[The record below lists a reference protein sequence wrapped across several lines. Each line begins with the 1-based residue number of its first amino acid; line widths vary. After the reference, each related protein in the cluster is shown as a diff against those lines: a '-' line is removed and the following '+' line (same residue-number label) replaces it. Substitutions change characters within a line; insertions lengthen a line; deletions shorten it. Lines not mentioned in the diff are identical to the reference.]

1 MGWRSSGG
9 ASGSQTTT
17 CSLFFGGALLWLAGA
32 GEFLLGNTFPTIVFF
47 TYGAHYFTYATTF
60 VPGYGAIA
68 YSSGGDAFKATALF
82 ASGFGES
89 IHPHFSPLYRKTNNP
104 TGFYTLAM
112 ALLSFLFMLGA
123 LRINVVFVVV
133 FFCATIGFGF
143 ATAANW
149 HAALGATAISETCL
163 VGAGAV
169 FFVADL
175 AGWYLGFA
183 QIFAIMELP
192 LPDIPVGDLSTR
204 IKPKNR
210 KTA

>member
-1 MGWRSSGG
+1 
-9 ASGSQTTT
+9 
-17 CSLFFGGALLWLAGA
+17 
-32 GEFLLGNTFPTIVFF
+32 
-47 TYGAHYFTYATTF
+47 
-60 VPGYGAIA
+60 
-68 YSSGGDAFKATALF
+68 
-82 ASGFGES
+82 
-89 IHPHFSPLYRKTNNP
+89 
-104 TGFYTLAM
+104 M